1 VNAYTIGVLSRAT
14 SCCALA
20 LIAPAACHSVNDAPT
35 APVFASGGTIVDP
48 QGRTVVL
55 RGVNARADAF
65 FDDNEQLVPLPPF
78 TVDDCQFVGEQLG
91 GNQVR
96 LPINWSYLEPTQGTL
111 DSSYVAAVLALAA
124 GCAQVGVYT
133 LIDLHQDGWSK
144 YVGQDGAPFW
154 AHQPS
159 LPDDDMDQ
167 HDGNQAS
174 TSTAVQTEMSGF
186 FADTAGLIPAYAS
199 MASRLAAQIDKQ
211 PGIIGLELMNEPI
224 APPDQLNAFY
234 STVASAVRAV
244 APGLPLYAE
253 PSATRNIVDFAQ
265 PPIIPQ
271 DDLVYSP
278 HLYTGVFQ
286 GDWVVGD
293 NARIEASIQNMQSEA
308 AKIHAPIVVTE
319 FGNDPADPTGAA
331 WLAASLDLLDQ
342 YALSASL
349 WVYEEWP
356 STCGQ
361 PSCWGL
367 YDEAP
372 AGDGSYVRALRSSA
386 VALIA
391 RPYPQAIA
399 GTLESFAYDQP
410 SATLTVQLHG
420 TTGTHLLAA
429 PMLVYPNDVTVTCD
443 GDVVPATRTGGS
455 VAVECTGST
464 LVMTAAD

>member
-1 VNAYTIGVLSRAT
+1 VISRTATI
-14 SCCALA
+14 ALLA
-20 LIAPAACHSVNDAPT
+20 VGCHAADVAPT
-35 APVFASGGTIVDP
+35 APVFASGGNVVDA
-48 QGRTVVL
+48 QGRTIVL
-55 RGVNARADAF
+55 RGVNVRADSF

-91 GNQVR
+91 GNQLR

-111 DSSYVAAVLALAA
+111 ADSYVAAVLALAA
-124 GCAQVGVYT
+124 GCMQYGVYT
-133 LIDLHQDGWSK
+133 LVDLHQDGWSK

-154 AHQPS
+154 AHQPA
-159 LPDDDMDQ
+159 LPADDIDQ

-174 TSTAVQTEMSGF
+174 TSQAVQTEMTGF
-186 FADTAGLIPAYAS
+186 FDDTADLIPAYAS
-199 MASRLAAQIDKQ
+199 MASRLATQIDKQ
-211 PGIIGLELMNEPI
+211 PGIIGLEIINEPI
-224 APPDQLNAFY
+224 AAPTALDAFY
-234 STVASAVRAV
+234 STVAAAVRAV

-253 PSATRNIVDFAQ
+253 PSATRNIVDYAV

-271 DDLVYSP
+271 DDIIYSP

-286 GDWVVGD
+286 GDWMVGD
-293 NARIEASIQNMQSEA
+293 NARIESSIQNMQSEA
-308 AKIHAPIVVTE
+308 AKMAAPIVVTE

-331 WLAASLDLLDQ
+331 WLAAALDLLDQ

-372 AGDGSYVRALRSSA
+372 VMDGSGATTSYTRTLRSAA

-399 GTLESFAYDQP
+399 GTLDSFAYDQP
-410 SATLTVQLHG
+410 SKTLTVQLHG
-420 TTGTHLLAA
+420 TSGTHRLAA
-429 PMLVYPNDVTVTCD
+429 PMLVYPGDVVVTCD
-443 GDVVPATRTGGS
+443 GQAVPATRTGGS
-455 VAVECTGST
+455 VAVACAGST